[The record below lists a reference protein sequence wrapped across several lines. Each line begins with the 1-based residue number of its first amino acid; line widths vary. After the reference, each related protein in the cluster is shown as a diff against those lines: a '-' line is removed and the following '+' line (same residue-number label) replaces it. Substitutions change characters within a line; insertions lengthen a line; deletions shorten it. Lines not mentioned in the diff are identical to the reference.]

1 MTLSPQAI
9 NDIIHAGLP
18 QAGEFGFTVERVDA
32 EQRVWCRQPYRDVML
47 RPGGTLSG
55 PTMMAL
61 ADAAMYAAVLHRLGR
76 VEMAVTQNL
85 NINFLRRP
93 APRDLLASV
102 EIIKMGKRSVVLEVR
117 LYSDGSPEMVAHGTG
132 TYALPPSHHP
142 QNPA

>member
-1 MTLSPQAI
+1 MTFTPQAVTEL
-9 NDIIHAGLP
+9 IHAGLP
-18 QAGEFGFTVERVDA
+18 QASEIGFAMERVDH
-32 EQRVWCRQPYRDVML
+32 EGRVWCRQPYRDIML

-55 PTMMAL
+55 PTMMGL

-132 TYALPPSHHP
+132 TYALPPSHHKP
-142 QNPA
+142 EH

>member
-1 MTLSPQAI
+1 LTLTPQAI
-9 NDIIHAGLP
+9 TELIHSGLP
-18 QAGEFGFTVERVDA
+18 QASELGFVVERVDQ
-32 EQRVWCRQPYRDVML
+32 EGRVWCRQPYREIML

-55 PTMMAL
+55 PTMMGL

-85 NINFLRRP
+85 NINFLHRP

-132 TYALPPSHHP
+132 TYALPPSHHKP
-142 QNPA
+142 ET